1 MRALLVDLSMQN
13 DASRIAWQR
22 LLFAPS
28 VSGDLQMSL
37 RINSIS
43 APKLIALCAA
53 LMVCDSTAATAQS
66 SGSIELHANE
76 AVNAASVGLPEYPN
90 ARPYRESKS
99 DSAVDVGF
107 TFGSFHFRLLAA
119 KYISSASPSQ
129 VLDFYRK
136 PLSRYGDV
144 LECERGESVG
154 SLAVTRSGLTCS
166 NSSGRH
172 AETHGDT
179 NAHELRSGTPRL
191 FRIVAVDETRTDAT
205 HFTLLLLEIPEDKGS
220 D

>member
-1 MRALLVDLSMQN
+1 
-13 DASRIAWQR
+13 
-22 LLFAPS
+22 
-28 VSGDLQMSL
+28 MSL

-43 APKLIALCAA
+43 APQLIALCAT
-53 LMVCDSTAATAQS
+53 LMVCDGTAAMAQS

-76 AVNAASVGLPEYPN
+76 TVTAASIGLPDYPS
-90 ARPYRESKS
+90 ARPYREPRA

-144 LECERGESVG
+144 LECERGEPVG
-154 SLAVTRSGLTCS
+154 SLTITRSGLTCS
-166 NSSGRH
+166 NSSGSH
-172 AETHGDT
+172 AERRSDT
-179 NAHELRSGTPRL
+179 DAHELRSGTPRV
-191 FRIVAVDETRTDAT
+191 FRIVAVDDRRTDAT

>member
-1 MRALLVDLSMQN
+1 
-13 DASRIAWQR
+13 
-22 LLFAPS
+22 
-28 VSGDLQMSL
+28 MSL

-43 APKLIALCAA
+43 APQLIVLCAT
-53 LMVCDSTAATAQS
+53 LMVYDGTAAMAQS
-66 SGSIELHANE
+66 TGSIELHANE
-76 AVNAASVGLPEYPN
+76 AVTAASVGLPAYPN
-90 ARPYRESKS
+90 ARPSRETQS

-119 KYISSASPSQ
+119 KYTSSASPSQ

-144 LECERGESVG
+144 LECEGGEPVG
-154 SLAVTRSGLTCS
+154 SLTITRSGLTCS
-166 NSSGRH
+166 NSSGRQ
-172 AETHGDT
+172 AETRGDT

-205 HFTLLLLEIPEDKGS
+205 HFTLLLLEIPDDKGS
-220 D
+220 K